1 MAAPPPDPSPAPP
14 KSGTARWL
22 LLGAAG
28 CIVALLLGAAVL
40 AVGGILVARKGA
52 SAAARVTVQ
61 KELVTQEVTLS
72 AYLTGDDTRTERM
85 RKVYGE
91 LEKQAEVADLDEK
104 DVAKIWTEIESDT
117 KDDHL
122 TAEEADRVLD
132 LAESVAGTK

>member
-1 MAAPPPDPSPAPP
+1 MATPAPSETPP

-28 CIVALLLGAAVL
+28 CLAAVLLGAAVL
-40 AVGGILVARKGA
+40 VVGGIFVARKGA

-72 AYLTGDDTRTERM
+72 AYLTGDDARTERM